1 MQAKL
6 NDLKNRLAEVA
17 DLSAAGAVL
26 SWDQATYMPN
36 GSAAA
41 RGRQMATLASL
52 AQAKFTDAEIGR
64 LLDALE
70 PWAAEQPAGSDDAAL
85 VRKTRKDYDKQVK
98 VSADWVARANRH
110 MAESYQAWTEAR
122 PANDFKAVAER
133 LQTTLDLSREYANF
147 FPGYAHI
154 ADPLIDGP
162 DPG

>member
-1 MQAKL
+1 
-6 NDLKNRLAEVA
+6 
-17 DLSAAGAVL
+17 
-26 SWDQATYMPN
+26 
-36 GSAAA
+36 
-41 RGRQMATLASL
+41 
-52 AQAKFTDAEIGR
+52 
-64 LLDALE
+64 
-70 PWAAEQPAGSDDAAL
+70 GSDDAAL

-162 DPG
+162 DPGMRAESIRSLFAELRQELVPLVQAITAQAEADDRVLRKDYPEEQQLAFGLGVIRDFGFDFERG